1 MHKKEAIIKQEHN
14 RHPSS
19 QHPVAT
25 WTSRKAGAGAAVTA
39 EKPTSSAPSTATDSQ
54 QDQQDQK
61 PLSEQE
67 RKALRYVKILQ
78 EGANGVPGILSCRDA
93 NGEPLRPYPHQRD
106 AVRKIAGKGVDW
118 FVLAHDA
125 GTGKTAT
132 IFQTMAA
139 MELIV
144 GGGVTAIVTAPPST
158 LPQWEETAHDWLN
171 IPDKKEAIVVTNKA
185 KLITEDLLSRVRVLV
200 ISRYVLARIFKTCFH
215 YVPKYEK
222 NANGNWVGKWVRLP
236 GAPLHPLFR
245 KRWDMAAY
253 DEGEL
258 PPALCQPPLYF
269 PCLSLTHTRACCFSV
284 CFVCTL

>member
-1 MHKKEAIIKQEHN
+1 MTEA
-14 RHPSS
+14 
-19 QHPVAT
+19 
-25 WTSRKAGAGAAVTA
+25 
-39 EKPTSSAPSTATDSQ
+39 
-54 QDQQDQK
+54 
-61 PLSEQE
+61 E
-67 RKALRYVKILQ
+67 RKAQRYVSILQ
-78 EGANGVPGILSCRDA
+78 TGANGVPGILSCKDS
-93 NGEPLRPYPHQRD
+93 NGDVLKPYPHQRD

-171 IPDKKEAIVVTNKA
+171 IPNKKEAIVVTNKA
-185 KLITEDLLSRVRVLV
+185 KLITEELLSKVRVLV
-200 ISRYVLARIFKTCFH
+200 ISRYVLARIFKMCWE
-215 YVPKYEK
+215 YKSKVEK
-222 NANGNWVGKWVRLP
+222 NASGNWVGKWVRIP

-245 KRWDMAAY
+245 KKWDMAAY

-258 PPALCQPPLYF
+258 PPANPPG
-269 PCLSLTHTRACCFSV
+269 
-284 CFVCTL
+284 